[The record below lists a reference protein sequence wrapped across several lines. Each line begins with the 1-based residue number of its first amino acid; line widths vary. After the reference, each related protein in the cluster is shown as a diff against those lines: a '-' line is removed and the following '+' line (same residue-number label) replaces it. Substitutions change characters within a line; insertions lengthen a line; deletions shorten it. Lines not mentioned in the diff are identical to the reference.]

1 MEQMKKIKDCLIST
15 VMSQMNNLQEVDTK
29 ELGEAVDMIK
39 DMSEAIYY
47 CSITKAMDNAEEER
61 ESTRG
66 TNNYY
71 YTERYMPYDT
81 YNRDM
86 DRMQGRMYYPSSSGS
101 DGSSSSS
108 SSSNNSGTSY
118 YTEKDYPMMRD
129 SREGRSPMRRKT
141 YMESK
146 AIHNDDQAIADL
158 ENYMKDLTQD
168 IMEMLNSASPDE
180 KALLQKK
187 VNVLATKLQNV

>member
-1 MEQMKKIKDCLIST
+1 MEQMLKIKNCLISI
-15 VMSQMNNLQEVDTK
+15 VASQMENLREVNTK
-29 ELGEAVDMIK
+29 ELGEAIDMIK

-61 ESTRG
+61 ENMRN

-81 YNRDM
+81 YHRDM
-86 DRMQGRMYYPSSSGS
+86 DRMEGRMYYGEDNNSTSSSTNM
-101 DGSSSSS
+101 
-108 SSSNNSGTSY
+108 NNSTKAYS
-118 YTEKDYPMMRD
+118 ERDYPMMRD
-129 SREGRSPMRRKT
+129 GREGRSPMRRKM

-146 AIHNDDQAIADL
+146 ATHQDEKAMNDL
-158 ENYMKDLTQD
+158 ENYMRDLNQD
-168 IMEMLNSASPDE
+168 IMEMINQASPEE

-187 VNVLATKLQNV
+187 INVLATKLQNV

>member
-15 VMSQMNNLQEVDTK
+15 VMSQMGNLQEVNTK

-61 ESTRG
+61 ESMRS

-81 YNRDM
+81 YARDM
-86 DRMQGRMYYPSSSGS
+86 DRMQGRMYYPSSSNMESGT
-101 DGSSSSS
+101 
-108 SSSNNSGTSY
+108 SSSNTQY

-129 SREGRSPMRRKT
+129 SREGRSPMRRKM

-146 AIHNDDQAIADL
+146 AVHNDDQAIADL

-187 VNVLATKLQNV
+187 VNILATKLQNV

>member
-1 MEQMKKIKDCLIST
+1 MEQLKQMKEQLTTT
-15 VMSQMNNLQEVDTK
+15 VMSQMNNLENVHTK
-29 ELGEAVDMIK
+29 ELGEAIDMIK
-39 DMSEAIYY
+39 DLAEAIYY
-47 CSITKAMDNAEEER
+47 CHISKAMEDSEKQEY
-61 ESTRG
+61 STN
-66 TNNYY
+66 NNYY
-71 YTERYMPYDT
+71 YTERYMPYDV
-81 YNRDM
+81 YARDM
-86 DRMQGRMYYPSSSGS
+86 DRMQGRMYYPSSSGA
-101 DGSSSSS
+101 DNSSSSS
-108 SSSNNSGTSY
+108 GVQH

-129 SREGRSPMRRKT
+129 SREGRSPMRRKM

>member
-61 ESTRG
+61 ESMRG

-108 SSSNNSGTSY
+108 SNNSGTSY
-118 YTEKDYPMMRD
+118 YTERDYPMMRD
-129 SREGRSPMRRKT
+129 SREGRSPMRRKM